1 MNEKNVLL
9 LHKVTRNKLRQ
20 DNMALKK
27 NLCQLVQITKR
38 NLEIQQ
44 KMNEIG
50 KLLLECN
57 NLEVMVRK
65 VAEAVKTEFG
75 LTSVTICLENRF
87 RELAGADLK
96 RQNIPAAGNRLFFM
110 NRESLFTFFSEE
122 VLPVLSGEL
131 ESGDVDFFGMTNY
144 RRIRSQAIVPLY
156 FSDDILGTLNLGCN
170 DGKRYRKNDSVD
182 FLTRLGQMLSLA
194 IVNLELREKMAKAAG

>member
-9 LHKVTRNKLRQ
+9 LQKITRNKLRQ

-44 KMNEIG
+44 KMNEVG

-57 NLEVMVRK
+57 NLEVMVKK
-65 VAEAVKTEFG
+65 VAEAVNSEFG

-87 RELAGADLK
+87 RELAGADPK
-96 RQNIPAAGNRLFFM
+96 RQNIQAVGNRLFFM
-110 NRESLFTFFSEE
+110 SRESLSAFFSEE
-122 VLPVLSGEL
+122 ILPVLAGEL
-131 ESGDVDFFGMTNY
+131 ESGDVDFFGMKNY

-156 FSDDILGTLNLGCN
+156 YSDEVLGTLNLGSN

-194 IVNLELREKMAKAAG
+194 IVNLELRENMAKAAG

>member
-9 LHKVTRNKLRQ
+9 LQKITRNRLRQ

-44 KMNEIG
+44 KMNEVG

-57 NLEVMVRK
+57 NLEVMVKK
-65 VAEAVKTEFG
+65 VAESVKSEFG
-75 LTSVTICLENRF
+75 VTSVTISLEDRF
-87 RELAGADLK
+87 RGLVGADPK
-96 RQNIPAAGNRLFFM
+96 RQNLPAVGDRLFFID
-110 NRESLFTFFSEE
+110 RKSLAALFSEE
-122 VLPVLSGEL
+122 ILPILAGEL
-131 ESGDVDFFGMTNY
+131 ESGDVDFFGMKHY

-156 FSDDILGTLNLGCN
+156 FSDEIFGTLNLGSN

-194 IVNLELREKMAKAAG
+194 IVNLELRENMAKAAG